1 MSQPSTIN
9 NNSLAD
15 GAQVGAQQA
24 AQNPDYRHGHLNAAQ
39 VDTIQKKMIAE
50 FQRTVDD
57 VEKRKEAMEMAVR
70 LVETNG
76 KGAVEF
82 HDPLA
87 LARGIH
93 KFLMEP
99 AAEIV
104 VKVS

>member
-9 NNSLAD
+9 AEQITREEWDARGRAHEQAQAERAHLT
-15 GAQVGAQQA
+15 GAQM
-24 AQNPDYRHGHLNAAQ
+24 DM
-39 VDTIQKKMIAE
+39 IQKKMIAE

-82 HDPLA
+82 HDPIKM
-87 LARGIH
+87 AREIH